1 MLKGEWKKL
10 LSNRLMLVVVL
21 AVIAIPTIY
30 TTLFLGSMWDPYGS
44 VENLPVALVNQD
56 QPVEYEGKTL
66 NVGGQLVENLQE
78 DASLDFRLT
87 DADDAAQGLA
97 DGTYYMVITIP
108 QDFSSNAATL
118 TDEQPRE
125 MELEYE
131 TNPGTNYIA
140 SKLSETAMKE
150 IQAGVRE
157 EVTKTYAETMF
168 DQLAQVGDGMQ
179 EAADGAGEI
188 QDGTRQLADGNNT
201 IRENLELLA
210 DSTLTFRS
218 GSAGASNLETGLY
231 LLVIDTFTTEDG
243 IWNVSCKP
251 TLLPVPVVNGE
262 VNGSWDGSD
271 NYDVTAALKLT
282 AEKALTK
289 IKITKQLTDYSA
301 LQGPASFVFRVEAV
315 NAGGENVFSNVYA
328 MTFTGAAAQ
337 ELVIENIPVDSTV
350 TVTEVYSGA
359 SYTPDGSGEIQL
371 TARPMVKNNDGSE
384 TLPAENEAAFVNR
397 YNRRRTYGTAVTN
410 AFSYADGQ
418 WQLTQNYSNK

>member
-1 MLKGEWKKL
+1 MLKCEWKKL

-218 GSAGASNLETGLY
+218 GSETLTEGLAQYTQGVQQLSDGAKKLDDGAAQLKDGVDQMGASAPELTQGVSALN
-231 LLVIDTFTTEDG
+231 DG
-243 IWNVSCKP
+243 AAQLAQGAAQAK
-251 TLLPVPVVNGE
+251 T
-262 VNGSWDGSD
+262 GSD
-271 NYDVTAALKLT
+271 TL
-282 AEKALTK
+282 
-289 IKITKQLTDYSA
+289 
-301 LQGPASFVFRVEAV
+301 
-315 NAGGENVFSNVYA
+315 AGG
-328 MTFTGAAAQ
+328 AAQ
-337 ELVIENIPVDSTV
+337 VDDQMKTLNAPSLVPHLFDLTHILKGSF
-350 TVTEVYSGA
+350 A
-359 SYTPDGSGEIQL
+359 SAGNG
-371 TARPMVKNNDGSE
+371 
-384 TLPAENEAAFVNR
+384 
-397 YNRRRTYGTAVTN
+397 
-410 AFSYADGQ
+410 
-418 WQLTQNYSNK
+418 

>member
-1 MLKGEWKKL
+1 MKTLQKTFPAVL
-10 LSNRLMLVVVL
+10 LVCLLAAVL
-21 AVIAIPTIY
+21 ALAPAARALHVDTRGSL
-30 TTLFLGSMWDPYGS
+30 TLTLS
-44 VENLPVALVNQD
+44 PVDGQD
-56 QPVEYEGKTL
+56 
-66 NVGGQLVENLQE
+66 
-78 DASLDFRLT
+78 R
-87 DADDAAQGLA
+87 
-97 DGTYYMVITIP
+97 DGTAKHEAIEVTEFTGRLY
-108 QDFSSNAATL
+108 
-118 TDEQPRE
+118 R
-125 MELEYE
+125 
-131 TNPGTNYIA
+131 IA
-140 SKLSETAMKE
+140 SVDESYYYTPAP
-150 IQAGVRE
+150 G
-157 EVTKTYAETMF
+157 F
-168 DQLAQVGDGMQ
+168 
-179 EAADGAGEI
+179 EALAGEDV
-188 QDGTRQLADGNNT
+188 QNFKDKKADELRTLAEPAG
-201 IRENLELLA
+201 
-210 DSTLTFRS
+210 TLTFRS

-231 LLVIDTFTTEDG
+231 LLVIDTFTTKDG
-243 IWNVSCKP
+243 IWNVSGKP

>member
-218 GSAGASNLETGLY
+218 GSETLTEGLAQYTQGVQQLSDGAKKLDDGAAQLKDGVDQMGASAPELTQGVSALNDGAAQLAQGAAQAKTGS
-231 LLVIDTFTTEDG
+231 DTLAGGAAQVDDQMKTKIIMITPHNGTRRPWINRLTISILDSVSEN
-243 IWNVSCKP
+243 NVSSP
-251 TLLPVPVVNGE
+251 
-262 VNGSWDGSD
+262 
-271 NYDVTAALKLT
+271 
-282 AEKALTK
+282 
-289 IKITKQLTDYSA
+289 
-301 LQGPASFVFRVEAV
+301 
-315 NAGGENVFSNVYA
+315 
-328 MTFTGAAAQ
+328 
-337 ELVIENIPVDSTV
+337 
-350 TVTEVYSGA
+350 
-359 SYTPDGSGEIQL
+359 
-371 TARPMVKNNDGSE
+371 
-384 TLPAENEAAFVNR
+384 
-397 YNRRRTYGTAVTN
+397 
-410 AFSYADGQ
+410 
-418 WQLTQNYSNK
+418 

>member
-1 MLKGEWKKL
+1 MKTLQKTFPAVL
-10 LSNRLMLVVVL
+10 LVCLLAAVL
-21 AVIAIPTIY
+21 ALAPAARALHVDTRGSLTLTLSPVDGQDRDGTAKHTAIEATEFTGRLYRIASVNESYYY
-30 TTLFLGSMWDPYGS
+30 TPAPGFEALAGEDVRNFKDKKADELRTL
-44 VENLPVALVNQD
+44 AQ
-56 QPVEYEGKTL
+56 TA
-66 NVGGQLVENLQE
+66 
-78 DASLDFRLT
+78 ASL
-87 DADDAAQGLA
+87 
-97 DGTYYMVITIP
+97 
-108 QDFSSNAATL
+108 
-118 TDEQPRE
+118 
-125 MELEYE
+125 
-131 TNPGTNYIA
+131 
-140 SKLSETAMKE
+140 
-150 IQAGVRE
+150 
-157 EVTKTYAETMF
+157 
-168 DQLAQVGDGMQ
+168 
-179 EAADGAGEI
+179 AADAEP
-188 QDGTRQLADGNNT
+188 AK
-201 IRENLELLA
+201 
-210 DSTLTFRS
+210 TLTFRS
-218 GSAGASNLETGLY
+218 GSAGASDLETGLY
-231 LLVIDTFTTEDG
+231 LLVIDTFTTADS
-243 IWNVSCKP
+243 IWNVSCEP

-271 NYDVTAALKLT
+271 NYDVAAALKLT

-301 LQGPASFVFRVEAV
+301 LQGPASFVFKVEAV

-371 TARPMVKNNDGSE
+371 TARPMVKNSDGSE

>member
-1 MLKGEWKKL
+1 M
-10 LSNRLMLVVVL
+10 
-21 AVIAIPTIY
+21 
-30 TTLFLGSMWDPYGS
+30 
-44 VENLPVALVNQD
+44 
-56 QPVEYEGKTL
+56 
-66 NVGGQLVENLQE
+66 
-78 DASLDFRLT
+78 
-87 DADDAAQGLA
+87 
-97 DGTYYMVITIP
+97 
-108 QDFSSNAATL
+108 
-118 TDEQPRE
+118 
-125 MELEYE
+125 
-131 TNPGTNYIA
+131 
-140 SKLSETAMKE
+140 
-150 IQAGVRE
+150 
-157 EVTKTYAETMF
+157 
-168 DQLAQVGDGMQ
+168 
-179 EAADGAGEI
+179 
-188 QDGTRQLADGNNT
+188 
-201 IRENLELLA
+201 
-210 DSTLTFRS
+210 
-218 GSAGASNLETGLY
+218 
-231 LLVIDTFTTEDG
+231 
-243 IWNVSCKP
+243 
-251 TLLPVPVVNGE
+251 PVVNGE

-271 NYDVTAALKLT
+271 NYGVTAALKLT